1 MNAFWEGRWNAAG
14 RNGIMRNMSANR
26 IRQLRLERG
35 FSLTEL
41 AQKVGISDSHMS
53 RVEAGAR
60 GLHLSKMDALARAL
74 GVPVAEIL
82 SSQTLG
88 YLPDLAPYTPPR
100 GSAIERALTSTTQKM
115 FKALSGV
122 MSELG
127 IAEGDPLIAEMESK
141 PLKELRTGDV
151 VVAEIIPHGTKESV
165 LLLRQY
171 IGPNLLVTN
180 SLEQNAMPI
189 HMLRENVQIIGRVFV

>member
-1 MNAFWEGRWNAAG
+1 MA
-14 RNGIMRNMSANR
+14 ANR

-35 FSLTEL
+35 LSLHEVAEKT
-41 AQKVGISDSHMS
+41 GISDSHLS

-60 GLHLSKMDALARAL
+60 GLHLSKLEALARAL
-74 GVPVAEIL
+74 GVPVSEIL

-88 YLPDLAPYTPPR
+88 YLPDLAPYRPPK
-100 GSAIERALTSTTQKM
+100 GSAIEKALTSTTQKM
-115 FKALSGV
+115 FKVLTGV

-127 IAEGDPLIAEMESK
+127 ITEGDPLIAEMAAT
-141 PLKELRTGDV
+141 PLKELKTGEV
-151 VVAEIIPHGTKESV
+151 VVAQVFPKGSKEGV

-171 IGPNLLVTN
+171 ISPHLLVTN

-189 HMLRENVQIIGRVFV
+189 HMLREKAEIIGRVFT